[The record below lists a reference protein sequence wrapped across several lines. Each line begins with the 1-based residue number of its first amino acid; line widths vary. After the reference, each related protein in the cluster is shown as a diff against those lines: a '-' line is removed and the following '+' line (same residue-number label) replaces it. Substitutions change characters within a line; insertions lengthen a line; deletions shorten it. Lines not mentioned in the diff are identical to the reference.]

1 MENNLWEKFKQSLA
15 IVEKNIRIYYFK
27 GPVIIFGLL
36 MLFFLFLSF
45 YIGRNMPIEALI
57 PGLLGM
63 TAFFTSTS
71 VGPAIVPWEARA
83 KTLERLIS
91 SPVSLRTI
99 FMGDVLSS
107 FVFGVLVSAVA
118 AAASLLIGVGITN
131 LSLLFFGLILSTFCF
146 ASFSILLSAYPPTD
160 NPATI
165 MMLSSMIKFP
175 MVFISGVFIPIEE
188 LPVWGRAIASI
199 SPLTYFTDLVRYSI
213 QGTSYYPIA
222 LDILALIAFTI
233 VFLLVAKKFM
243 NTRYKR
249 DYENFET
256 RRVYPICLTVL
267 PPLH

>member
-1 MENNLWEKFKQSLA
+1 MENNLWETFKQSLA
-15 IVEKNIRIYYFK
+15 IVDKNIRIYYSK

-36 MLFFLFLSF
+36 MPFFLFLAF
-45 YIGRNMPIEALI
+45 YIGRNVPIEELI

-63 TAFFTSTS
+63 TAFFTATS

-107 FVFGVLVSAVA
+107 FVFGILVSALAV
-118 AAASLLIGVGITN
+118 AASLLFGVPVVN
-131 LSLLFFGLILSTFCF
+131 PLLLCFGLVLSTFCF

-175 MVFISGVFIPIEE
+175 LIFISGVFIPIEQ
-188 LPVWGRAIASI
+188 LPVWGRAISSI
-199 SPLTYFTDLVRYSI
+199 SPLTYFTDLARYSV
-213 QGTSYYPIA
+213 QGVSYYPVA
-222 LDILALIAFTI
+222 LDILALIGFTVAFLFVAIKIHEHTI
-233 VFLLVAKKFM
+233 L
-243 NTRYKR
+243 KR
-249 DYENFET
+249 
-256 RRVYPICLTVL
+256 L
-267 PPLH
+267 

>member
-1 MENNLWEKFKQSLA
+1 VENNLWEEFKQSLA
-15 IVEKNIRIYYFK
+15 IVEKNVRVYYSK

-36 MLFFLFLSF
+36 MPFFLFLSF
-45 YIGRNMPIEALI
+45 YIGRNMPIKALI

-63 TAFFTSTS
+63 TAFFTATS

-99 FMGDVLSS
+99 FFGDVLSS
-107 FVFGVLVSAVA
+107 FVFGILISTVVTII
-118 AAASLLIGVGITN
+118 SLLIGVGIV
-131 LSLLFFGLILSTFCF
+131 SPFLLCFGLVLSTFCF

-175 MVFISGVFIPIEE
+175 MVFISGIFIPIEE
-188 LPVWGRAIASI
+188 LPVWGKAIAKI
-199 SPLTYFTDLVRYSI
+199 SPLTYFTDIARYSV

-222 LDILALIAFTI
+222 VDVLALIVFTTAFLFVAIKIHEHTI
-233 VFLLVAKKFM
+233 Q
-243 NTRYKR
+243 KR
-249 DYENFET
+249 
-256 RRVYPICLTVL
+256 L
-267 PPLH
+267 

>member
-1 MENNLWEKFKQSLA
+1 MENNLWETFKQSLA
-15 IVEKNIRIYYFK
+15 IVEKNIRIYYSK
-27 GPVIIFGLL
+27 GPVIIFGLI
-36 MLFFLFLSF
+36 MPFFLFLAF
-45 YIGRNMPIEALI
+45 YIGRNTPVETLI

-63 TAFFTSTS
+63 TAFFTATS

-107 FVFGVLVSAVA
+107 FTFGILVSALAVA
-118 AAASLLIGVGITN
+118 T
-131 LSLLFFGLILSTFCF
+131 SLLFGVSIISPLLLCSGLVLSTFCF

-175 MVFISGVFIPIEE
+175 LIFISGVFIPIEQ
-188 LPVWGRAIASI
+188 LPVWGRAISSI
-199 SPLTYFTDLVRYSI
+199 SPLTYFTDLARYSV

-222 LDILALIAFTI
+222 LDILVLIAFT
-233 VFLLVAKKFM
+233 VTFLFVAIKIHEH
-243 NTRYKR
+243 TILKR
-249 DYENFET
+249 
-256 RRVYPICLTVL
+256 L
-267 PPLH
+267 

>member
-1 MENNLWEKFKQSLA
+1 MEKNVHWNKLKRSIF

-36 MLFFLFLSF
+36 MPFFLFLSF
-45 YIGRNMPIEALI
+45 YIGRDTPIEALI

-63 TAFFTSTS
+63 TAFFTATS
-71 VGPAIVPWEARA
+71 VGPAVVPWEARA

-91 SPVSLRTI
+91 SPVSLPTI

-107 FVFGVLVSAVA
+107 FVFGVLVSAFPVA
-118 AAASLLIGVGITN
+118 ATMLIGVGIVN
-131 LSLLFFGLILSTFCF
+131 PILLCLGIVLSTFCF

-199 SPLTYFTDLVRYSI
+199 SPLTYFTDLAKYSI

-222 LDILALIAFTI
+222 VDILALIAFT
-233 VFLLVAKKFM
+233 VAFLVVAIKIHEH
-243 NTRYKR
+243 TILKR
-249 DYENFET
+249 
-256 RRVYPICLTVL
+256 L
-267 PPLH
+267 

>member
-1 MENNLWEKFKQSLA
+1 MENNFWEKFKQSLA
-15 IVEKNIRIYYFK
+15 IVEKNIRIYYSK

-36 MLFFLFLSF
+36 MPFFLFLSF
-45 YIGRNMPIEALI
+45 YIGRNTPIEALI

-63 TAFFTSTS
+63 TAFFTATS

-91 SPVSLRTI
+91 SPVSLWTI

-107 FVFGVLVSAVA
+107 FVFGILVSALA
-118 AAASLLIGVGITN
+118 AAASLLIGVGVVN
-131 LSLLFFGLILSTFCF
+131 PLLLCFGLVLSTFCF

-175 MVFISGVFIPIEE
+175 LVFISGVFIPIEE
-188 LPVWGRAIASI
+188 LPVWGRAISSI
-199 SPLTYFTDLVRYSI
+199 SPLTYFTDLARYSI

-222 LDILALIAFTI
+222 VDILALIAFT
-233 VFLLVAKKFM
+233 VAFLFVAIKIHEH
-243 NTRYKR
+243 TILKR
-249 DYENFET
+249 
-256 RRVYPICLTVL
+256 L
-267 PPLH
+267 